1 MIIHSTKKI
10 HLFKRY
16 IWFIINA
23 GLVLPL
29 KIVMAQG
36 SCPPCPPNAIC
47 NPLAACSFNALIT
60 SLANIAFAIGFPIA
74 IMFILWSGF
83 LFVSAR
89 GNEEQIK
96 TAKKTFTWA
105 IIGTAIL
112 LGAKVIA
119 VGIQNTMLSL

>member
-10 HLFKRY
+10 YLSKAY
-16 IWFIINA
+16 IWLIINI
-23 GLVLPL
+23 GLVMPL
-29 KIVMAQG
+29 KIVMAQ
-36 SCPPCPPNAIC
+36 CQPNTIC
-47 NPLAACSFNALIT
+47 NPLTAGSFSALIT

-119 VGIQNTMLSL
+119 VGIQNTILSL

>member
-1 MIIHSTKKI
+1 MIIHNIKKI
-10 HLFKRY
+10 RLSKAY
-16 IWFIINA
+16 IWLIINT
-23 GLVLPL
+23 GLILPL
-29 KIVMAQG
+29 KIVMAQSVIG
-36 SCPPCPPNAIC
+36 
-47 NPLAACSFNALIT
+47 NPLKAQSFSDLIT
-60 SLANIAFAIGFPIA
+60 SLANIAFMIGFPIA
-74 IMFILWSGF
+74 VMFILWSGF

-119 VGIQNTMLSL
+119 VAVQTTILSL

>member
-1 MIIHSTKKI
+1 MIIHNIKKI
-10 HLFKRY
+10 RLPKAY
-16 IWFIINA
+16 IWLIINI

-29 KIVMAQG
+29 KIVKSACQ
-36 SCPPCPPNAIC
+36 PNTIC
-47 NPLAACSFNALIT
+47 NPLTAGSFSALIT

-119 VGIQNTMLSL
+119 VGIQNTILSL